1 MRDEYQ
7 LCKVTSKANIPVKSW
22 SSGINFGNV
31 CDLDIEVRTNPH
43 AMDNNHVRNSSNLN
57 HWISNSKY
65 NPNWDLNPGLF
76 CFKKCCTIQLFG
88 CFVFDSKNW
97 QKTLI
102 LDLGLRSKLWHTLWS
117 WSTIV
122 WSIISIQASR
132 IWIDVQTGRFP
143 VYTQISSITGAVPSP
158 TKSWKFAYSNWECK
172 FHHKII

>member
-1 MRDEYQ
+1 MLWTRQNVLLSVHCNSDIGDITKFIGHNEPMRDEYQ

-76 CFKKCCTIQLFG
+76 CFKKCCTIQLFA

-97 QKTLI
+97 QNFDFVYNKISTLT
-102 LDLGLRSKLWHTLWS
+102 LTLALGLSYDTPFGHGQQLCEASSASKL
-117 WSTIV
+117 
-122 WSIISIQASR
+122 AE
-132 IWIDVQTGRFP
+132 F
-143 VYTQISSITGAVPSP
+143 
-158 TKSWKFAYSNWECK
+158 E
-172 FHHKII
+172 